1 MTGEH
6 FLRFEL
12 FFKYTKCMI
21 AKPSGNYPIKI
32 PCLYLIMSENTLSI
46 ILFIAD
52 NFFGRTPPSLLKPI
66 YNKYEN
72 E

>member
-1 MTGEH
+1 
-6 FLRFEL
+6 
-12 FFKYTKCMI
+12 MI